1 MQVTETLAEGLKR
14 EFKVTVPASEL
25 EQKLDGRLAEIG
37 QSVRIPGFRPGK
49 VPATLLKQRY
59 GDTVRGEI
67 LQQAITDSWQRAV
80 NDKGLR
86 PAVQPKIEIVTFE
99 PGADLEYKMAFELIP
114 EIALPDL
121 SKIELERLVPEIGE
135 DEVERAIQRLAENR
149 KTFAATEE
157 GRAAASGDRLRVDFT
172 GRVDGN
178 EFPGGTGKDVPIVLG
193 SGMFIPGFAE
203 QLEGAS
209 PGEKREVKVAFPAD
223 YGVKD
228 LAGKDAV
235 FDVEVK
241 AVESPSEVAIDEA
254 FAQALGVESL
264 EKLRAGVRE
273 QIERE
278 YATVTRALLK
288 RKMLDALADAAQ
300 FELPAAMVDQE
311 FEAIWQRVKEAME
324 QGKLDPDDVS
334 KTEDELR
341 AQYRAIAERRV
352 KLGLLLAE
360 IGRANNI
367 QVAQED
373 LNRAMTEHA
382 RRYPGQER
390 RVLEFFREN
399 PEATHELHAPIFED
413 KVADFITAMAHVM
426 DRKVPVAELLAAAQD
441 GGGDAGEA
449 TA

>member
-1 MQVTETLAEGLKR
+1 
-14 EFKVTVPASEL
+14 
-25 EQKLDGRLAEIG
+25 
-37 QSVRIPGFRPGK
+37 
-49 VPATLLKQRY
+49 
-59 GDTVRGEI
+59 
-67 LQQAITDSWQRAV
+67 
-80 NDKGLR
+80 
-86 PAVQPKIEIVTFE
+86 
-99 PGADLEYKMAFELIP
+99 
-114 EIALPDL
+114 
-121 SKIELERLVPEIGE
+121 
-135 DEVERAIQRLAENR
+135 
-149 KTFAATEE
+149 
-157 GRAAASGDRLRVDFT
+157 
-172 GRVDGN
+172 VDGN

-203 QLEGAS
+203 QLEGAR
-209 PGEKREVKVAFPAD
+209 PGEKRDVKVAFPAD